1 MSSAKGV
8 NLLNL
13 PVLPTI
19 LWPQG
24 HAGNV
29 YLVNTKT
36 EQVGIGKVE
45 TDADYLKG
53 RQLAHE
59 SQDMSAQQEWLKYV
73 RHHLGD

>member
-1 MSSAKGV
+1 MGSELGV
-8 NLLNL
+8 VEGEIGGLN
-13 PVLPTI
+13 V
-19 LWPQG
+19 Q
-24 HAGNV
+24 
-29 YLVNTKT
+29 
-36 EQVGIGKVE
+36 IGKVE